1 MVPAFLAKSIIVWAN
16 SETLHGLHFLREEDT
31 GKVASTGAHIASL
44 DDQEREREVENI
56 DLNAK

>member
-1 MVPAFLAKSIIVWAN
+1 MRLSTASIF
-16 SETLHGLHFLREEDT
+16 SREEDT